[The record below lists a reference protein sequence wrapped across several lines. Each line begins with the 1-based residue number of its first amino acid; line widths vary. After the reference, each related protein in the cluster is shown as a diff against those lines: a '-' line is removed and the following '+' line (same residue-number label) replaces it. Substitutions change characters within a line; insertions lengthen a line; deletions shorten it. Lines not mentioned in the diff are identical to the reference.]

1 MTKNIIPEAA
11 LEQHVAVLG
20 KTGSGKTSTAKLCI
34 EQVVARGSRVC
45 VLDPIKSD
53 WWGMTSSADGKKP
66 GLPFHIL
73 GGPRGHVPL
82 HASAG
87 KAIAEIVASGALPL
101 SIIDM
106 ADFEPGGQQRFFVDF
121 APALLRKMRGVVYLV
136 VEEAHL
142 FAPKERSGLDKENMS
157 IHWAKTLA
165 TAGRSKGIRLILL
178 SQRVQALHN
187 ALLGSC
193 ETLIAHRLSAPADQD
208 PVLKWLKANASAGI
222 LEMVSAQLSSLKTG
236 AGWVCSGEAKIFQ
249 RFDFPRIHTY
259 DNTATPTGDGDVQDV
274 MQAPVD
280 AEKLKAIVG
289 EAVKEAEANDPKLLR
304 AEIAKLKREVGHPQ
318 MDRDALVQAEQRG
331 YTRGREEGFDAG
343 KRGALGGMQ
352 PVVDRLATLAS
363 GITETIEGFQADVR
377 RLAAAHPPVERRP
390 IPAPDQRRAAPMR
403 QPSGPGA
410 ALPKAERLVLTALAQ
425 YPQGRSK
432 VQVGVLTG
440 YAHSG
445 GGFNNA
451 IGALRSAGRIEGST
465 DRLTITQPGLDAL
478 GAFDPLPSGRALLD
492 YWLAQLGKAERKAL
506 EALAGAYPRS
516 LSKSQVANFAG
527 YEADG
532 GGFNNALGKLRSL
545 ELITGRGELRAS
557 EELFDE

>member
-1 MTKNIIPEAA
+1 
-11 LEQHVAVLG
+11 
-20 KTGSGKTSTAKLCI
+20 
-34 EQVVARGSRVC
+34 
-45 VLDPIKSD
+45 
-53 WWGMTSSADGKKP
+53 
-66 GLPFHIL
+66 
-73 GGPRGHVPL
+73 
-82 HASAG
+82 
-87 KAIAEIVASGALPL
+87 
-101 SIIDM
+101 
-106 ADFEPGGQQRFFVDF
+106 
-121 APALLRKMRGVVYLV
+121 
-136 VEEAHL
+136 
-142 FAPKERSGLDKENMS
+142 
-157 IHWAKTLA
+157 
-165 TAGRSKGIRLILL
+165 
-178 SQRVQALHN
+178 
-187 ALLGSC
+187 
-193 ETLIAHRLSAPADQD
+193 
-208 PVLKWLKANASAGI
+208 
-222 LEMVSAQLSSLKTG
+222 
-236 AGWVCSGEAKIFQ
+236 
-249 RFDFPRIHTY
+249 
-259 DNTATPTGDGDVQDV
+259 